1 MANNKTGAER
11 YNDRMDKIWE
21 NAKENEKKYRPKIIE
36 SKVRAI
42 IKYYGRIKIKTNIGV
57 LEYSFK
63 VGGDEDPSYQ
73 MESVLTNYHKLTSGQ
88 LDEID
93 NLIMEKLTK

>member
-42 IKYYGRIKIKTNIGV
+42 I
-57 LEYSFK
+57 
-63 VGGDEDPSYQ
+63 
-73 MESVLTNYHKLTSGQ
+73 
-88 LDEID
+88 
-93 NLIMEKLTK
+93 